1 MAKKIQAAHAGTQPA
16 KSAVKPKKMVGA
28 NRSEAHAAIEEELFR
43 ALQSQLPYWQL
54 SAEES
59 SRSVIFAKY
68 LDSLAKLN
76 ACRDELVAL
85 GFSLGRATISYDSP
99 PLDAVRVE
107 KEKEIADE
115 YRIQLDSPVNNAGA
129 DLGALSVEE
138 IRDHLNL
145 ALNNATR
152 KLITQFV
159 DGLAALMGR
168 QLIGMAHWPSENT
181 IKYWYCRHRVTT
193 QAAFT
198 TASSQLV
205 RSRTDTFDVHRL
217 RTDIVEHR
225 KVQYVPTT
233 VTRECHRHD
242 AIDAHICSIKE
253 ATVVIPQNVKELIDA
268 IPAWMRP
275 SIRIADGYLIRK
287 RNEDRQTISS
297 SVISQVDVREEVTTT
312 YFHGTDPA
320 LLLGSL
326 VLIGWGPAE
335 IEQERQAEG
344 ERQIVAQ
351 CLSGATDWGVPVFII
366 QILILVLGNKLVV
379 HPVGL
384 MLVMFAFASSVF
396 CLARCIHYAFRAKS
410 IQMKQWEFQLT
421 VAGPALIFAGLEMFI
436 VLGSLPWMVM
446 GVLIACLGTFLL
458 IKFPFY
464 RSL

>member
-1 MAKKIQAAHAGTQPA
+1 MAKKIQAAHVGMQPA
-16 KSAVKPKKMVGA
+16 KSAIKPKKTVGT
-28 NRSEAHAAIEEELFR
+28 NRTEAHAAIEEELVR
-43 ALQSQLPYWQL
+43 ALQSHLPYWQL
-54 SAEES
+54 SAQES
-59 SRSVIFAKY
+59 SRPVIFAKY

-76 ACRDELVAL
+76 VCRDELVAL

-115 YRIQLDSPVNNAGA
+115 YRISLDSPVNNAGA
-129 DLGALSVEE
+129 DLGALPIEE
-138 IRDHLNL
+138 IREHLNL

-193 QAAFT
+193 QAVVT

-205 RSRTDTFDVHRL
+205 SSRTDTFDVYR
-217 RTDIVEHR
+217 RRKDTVEHR

-242 AIDAHICSIKE
+242 AIDAHSCSIKE
-253 ATVVIPQNVKELIDA
+253 ATVVIPQNVKELIEA
-268 IPAWMRP
+268 IPEWMRP

-287 RNEDRQTISS
+287 RNEDRKTISS

-335 IEQERQAEG
+335 IEQERKAEG
-344 ERQIVAQ
+344 ERQVVAH
-351 CLSGATDWGVPVFII
+351 CLSRATDWGMPAFII
-366 QILILVLGNKLVV
+366 QPLILTLGNKLVV

-384 MLVMFAFASSVF
+384 LLVMIAFASSVF
-396 CLARCIHYAFRAKS
+396 CFAQCIRYAVRAKS
-410 IQMKQWEFQLT
+410 MRMDELPVQLT
-421 VAGPALIFAGLEMFI
+421 VAGPVLICAGLELSV
-436 VLGSLPWMVM
+436 VLGSLPWMVL
-446 GVLIACLGTFLL
+446 GVLIICLGGYL
-458 IKFPFY
+458 IYKSPFY

>member
-16 KSAVKPKKMVGA
+16 KSAVKPKKVVGT
-28 NRSEAHAAIEEELFR
+28 NRSEAHAAIEEELVR
-43 ALQSQLPYWQL
+43 ALQSHLPYWQL

-76 ACRDELVAL
+76 LCRDELVAL
-85 GFSLGRATISYDSP
+85 GFSLGRATISYDTP
-99 PLDAVRVE
+99 PLDAVRAE

-129 DLGALSVEE
+129 DLGALPIEE

-159 DGLAALMGR
+159 DGLAALMSR

-198 TASSQLV
+198 TATSELV
-205 RSRTDTFDVHRL
+205 RSRTDTFRVHRL
-217 RTDIVEHR
+217 RTDTVEHR

-242 AIDAHICSIKE
+242 AIDAHSCSIKE
-253 ATVVIPQNVKELIDA
+253 ATVVIPQNIKELIDA

-320 LLLGSL
+320 LLLGNL

-335 IEQERQAEG
+335 IEEERKAEG
-344 ERQIVAQ
+344 KRQVVAQ
-351 CLSGATDWGVPVFII
+351 CLSGANDWGMPAFII
-366 QILILVLGNKLVV
+366 QVLILALGNKLVV

-396 CLARCIHYAFRAKS
+396 CFARCIRFVFQAKS
-410 IQMKQWEFQLT
+410 MQMDELGVQLT
-421 VAGPALIFAGLEMFI
+421 VAGPALMFAGLEMFI
-436 VLGSLPWMVM
+436 VLRSPPWMVM
-446 GVLIACLGTFLL
+446 GVLIACLGGYLVY
-458 IKFPFY
+458 KSPFY